1 MEKQAPLDALR
12 QLRDDVEREIKKSR
26 STEKKGTSALTA
38 VLMSD
43 RTYEVLKA
51 VACLWFD
58 SNNSLHNVF
67 LTKEYGVGFTIV
79 SVLQCDNYRG
89 YIAINNNLAFGKV
102 VLRRHYLRSTRV

>member
-1 MEKQAPLDALR
+1 MEKQAPLEALR
-12 QLRDDVEREIKKSR
+12 QLRDDVGREIKKSR
-26 STEKKGTSALTA
+26 STEKEGTKALTA

-51 VACLWFD
+51 VASSLFD
-58 SNNSLHNVF
+58 SSNSVYNEF

-79 SVLQCDNYRG
+79 SVLHCDEYRG

-102 VLRRHYLRSTRV
+102 VLRRHYSTRV